1 MAADSGGKAGNGA
14 GTGGK
19 ASGRT
24 RESGAGQGS
33 GARAGGNDAKGKRA
47 AKTGGAGVTR
57 GDVLTPRVL
66 REYALVADGE
76 RGALIGPDGSVAWL
90 CVPRWDSPAA
100 FSGLLG
106 APGRYTVTPAD
117 PWYVWGGY
125 YENGSLIWRSRWVG
139 DSRVECRE
147 ALAMPADP
155 HRAVLLRRIEALDG
169 DTRVNVLLDLR
180 AGYGRGQMT
189 DLKRHPAAKDGDTSH
204 GDVWTGRSGPAWFRW
219 TGAGQARPA
228 QGGLSMTVELAE
240 GASHDLVLE
249 ISDAEFTDQAPEP
262 GRLWAATEEAWSQ
275 VVPPCHDLIAVTD
288 ARHAYAVLRGLT
300 SASGAMVAAATTSL
314 PERLEAG
321 RNYDYR
327 YAWIRDQCYA
337 GLALAAHGPHPMLA
351 GAVRFITERL
361 LADGPELM
369 PAYTAAGEPIGG
381 ERTLPLPGFPGGA
394 ARDGNWVRKQF
405 QLDAFGETLSL
416 FAAAARHDML
426 GEEEWRAAEVAAAAI
441 EKRWREPDAGIW
453 ELDSQR
459 WAHSRLACVSG
470 LRAIAGTATGGSGNR
485 LAARWSS
492 LADAITASLRDCVHP
507 SGRWQRAPDDERVD
521 AALLLSVI
529 RGGLAPHDPR
539 SAATVEAVAA
549 ELAADGF
556 VYRFRH
562 DARPL
567 HKAEGA
573 FLLCGFWMA
582 MVEHARGNP
591 VAAAHWFERNR
602 SATGPAALYTEEYD
616 VHQRQQRGN
625 VPQAFVHAAMLEC
638 AVTLS
643 RDVRLGGPQEP
654 SL

>member
-1 MAADSGGKAGNGA
+1 MTAGNGGNAGNRAGIGGKAGGRAAGGGAGRGGGATRGNGA
-14 GTGGK
+14 GV
-19 ASGRT
+19 
-24 RESGAGQGS
+24 AG
-33 GARAGGNDAKGKRA
+33 
-47 AKTGGAGVTR
+47 

-76 RGALIGPDGSVAWL
+76 RGALIAPDGSVAWL

-117 PWYVWGGY
+117 PWHVWGGY
-125 YENGSLIWRSRWVG
+125 YETGSLIWRSRWVG
-139 DSRVECRE
+139 DGRIECRE
-147 ALAMPADP
+147 ALAMPGDP
-155 HRAVLLRRIEALDG
+155 QRAVLLRRIEALDG
-169 DTRVNVLLDLR
+169 AARASVLLDLR
-180 AGYGRGQMT
+180 AGYGRGRMT
-189 DLKRHPAAKDGDTSH
+189 DLKRH
-204 GDVWTGRSGPAWFRW
+204 GDVWTGRSGPAWFRLS
-219 TGAGQARPA
+219 GAGRARRA
-228 QGGLSMTVELAE
+228 DRGLAMTVRLAE
-240 GASHDLVLE
+240 GAAHDLVLE
-249 ISDAEFTDQAPEP
+249 ISDSDFTDQPPDP
-262 GRLWAATEEAWSQ
+262 GKLWAATEEAWSQ
-275 VVPPCHDLIAVTD
+275 VAPGCDDLIAVSD

-361 LADGPELM
+361 LADGPGLM
-369 PAYTAAGEPIGG
+369 PGYTVAGEPIVG
-381 ERTLPLPGFPGGA
+381 ERRLRLRGFPGGGA
-394 ARDGNWVRKQF
+394 KTGNWVRQQF

-416 FAAAARHDML
+416 LAAAAGHDML
-426 GEEEWRAAEVAAAAI
+426 GAEEWRAAEVAAAAI
-441 EKRWREPDAGIW
+441 EQRWPEPDAGIW
-453 ELDSQR
+453 ELDNRR

-470 LRAIAGTATGGSGNR
+470 LRAIAGAASSGAADIVAAGAGSGHR
-485 LAARWSS
+485 AAARWSS
-492 LADAITASLRDCVHP
+492 LADAIAASLRDCVHP
-507 SGRWQRAPDDERVD
+507 AGRWQRAPDDERLD
-521 AALLLSVI
+521 AALLQPVI
-529 RGGLAPHDPR
+529 RGGFAPGDPR
-539 SAATVEAVAA
+539 NFATIEAVRS

-582 MVEHARGNP
+582 QVEHALGNP

-616 VHQRQQRGN
+616 VHQRQLRGN

-643 RDVRLGGPQEP
+643 RDVRLGGRAEA

>member
-1 MAADSGGKAGNGA
+1 VIG
-14 GTGGK
+14 
-19 ASGRT
+19 
-24 RESGAGQGS
+24 
-33 GARAGGNDAKGKRA
+33 
-47 AKTGGAGVTR
+47 
-57 GDVLTPRVL
+57 GDVLVPRVL

-76 RGALIGPDGSVAWL
+76 RGALIAPDGSVAWL

-106 APGRYTVTPAD
+106 GPGRYTVTPAD
-117 PWYVWGGY
+117 PWHVWGGY
-125 YENGSLIWRSRWVG
+125 YEDGSLIWRSRWVG
-139 DSRVECRE
+139 DGRIECRE

-169 DTRVNVLLDLR
+169 AARVSVLLDLR
-180 AGYGRGQMT
+180 AGYGRGHMT
-189 DLKRHPAAKDGDTSH
+189 ELKRHHDAEH
-204 GDVWTGRSGPAWFRW
+204 GDVWTGRSGPAWFRLS
-219 TGAGQARPA
+219 GAGRARHA
-228 QGGLSMTVELAE
+228 EGGLAMTVRVAE
-240 GASHDLVLE
+240 GAAHDLVLE
-249 ISDAEFTDQAPEP
+249 ISDGDFTDPP
-262 GRLWAATEEAWSQ
+262 PDPVKLWAATEEAWSQ
-275 VVPPCHDLIAVTD
+275 VAPGCDDLIAVTD

-361 LADGPELM
+361 LADGPGLM
-369 PAYTAAGEPIGG
+369 PGYTVAGKPIGG
-381 ERTLPLPGFPGGA
+381 ERTLRLPGFPGGGA
-394 ARDGNWVRKQF
+394 KTGNWVRQQF

-416 FAAAARHDML
+416 LAAAAGHDML
-426 GEEEWRAAEVAAAAI
+426 DEEEWRAAEVAASAI
-441 EKRWREPDAGIW
+441 EQRWREPDAGIW
-453 ELDSQR
+453 ELDDQR

-470 LRAIAGTATGGSGNR
+470 LRAIAGAASSGAASLTAGSGSGHR
-485 LAARWSS
+485 SAARWSS

-507 SGRWQRAPDDERVD
+507 SGRWQRAPGDERVD
-521 AALLLSVI
+521 AALLQPVI
-529 RGGLAPHDPR
+529 RGGLAPDDPR
-539 SAATVEAVAA
+539 NAATIEAVRT

-582 MVEHARGNP
+582 LVEHALGNP

-616 VHQRQQRGN
+616 VHQQQQRGN
-625 VPQAFVHAAMLEC
+625 LPQAFVHAAMLEC
-638 AVTLS
+638 TVTLS
-643 RDVRLGGPQEP
+643 RDIRLGGREA